1 MPGFDRTGPLGQGPM
16 TGRRR
21 GWCAD
26 DEPGSTGYG
35 WGFGRGLGR
44 GRFGG
49 WGRGGGLGFGRGF
62 GFFGYGRN
70 PEASD
75 EESVKNEINF
85 LKNQISWLEK
95 MLGKKGNDA
104 E

>member
-1 MPGFDRTGPLGQGPM
+1 MPGFDRTGPAGQGPM

-21 GWCAD
+21 GLCAD
-26 DEPGSTGYG
+26 EEAGATGYG

-44 GRFGG
+44 GRFGN
-49 WGRGGGLGFGRGF
+49 WGRGGGFGFGRGF
-62 GFFGYGRN
+62 GFFGYGANRE
-70 PEASD
+70 PSD
-75 EESVKNEINF
+75 DDVKDEISF

-95 MLGKKGNDA
+95 KLRGKGDA